1 MNRIE
6 NRPKGALACVVSPNA
21 ADAELA
27 VELLRQTGVEA
38 RALASLHQLAGVLD
52 EGFGCLIL
60 VEEALLAEEIPAL
73 QEALGRLPA
82 WSDLPLIVVSRDTGA
97 VGAVTAEAFPHSG
110 NVTLLERPINA
121 HTLVSAVQVAL
132 RATARQREVGELI
145 AQREQAVRLRDE
157 FLAMLAHELRNPL
170 APMANALHIM
180 RMLKTEDPT
189 ALKSIQILERQV
201 AHVVRMVDDLMDV
214 ARLERGKVV
223 LKRTRVELNGVV
235 SSAVE
240 SCLHAAQQRGH
251 HVSVRFG
258 VDALPVDG
266 DAVRLE
272 QIVCNLVNNA
282 AKFTPRPGEIVV
294 STRVE
299 DGFALLTVEDPGVG
313 FQPGVAEHL
322 FDPFLQVNPT
332 LERSAGGLGLGLTI
346 VRRLAELHGG
356 AVHAASDG
364 PGKGSRFVVRIPLA
378 LGDVETPKEP
388 ERPRVEARRRRIVV
402 IEDNPDIRETLR
414 MLLDLWGHEV
424 AMAGDGRS
432 GVERVL
438 QDRPDVAL
446 IDVGLPGMSGY
457 DVARAIRGSLPE
469 GEIRLIAVTGYGQ
482 PSDRELALQA
492 GFDTHLL
499 KPISPSVLERLLA
512 E

>member
-1 MNRIE
+1 MNT
-6 NRPKGALACVVSPNA
+6 PKVTLACVVSPNA

-27 VELLRQTGVEA
+27 VSLLEQTGVEA
-38 RALASLHQLAGVLD
+38 RAFASVRELAWVLD
-52 EGFGCLIL
+52 DAVGCLIL
-60 VEEALLAEEIPAL
+60 VEEALVAEDIPAL
-73 QEALGRLPA
+73 QEALARLPA
-82 WSDLPLIVVSRDTGA
+82 WCDLPLILVSRD
-97 VGAVTAEAFPHSG
+97 VGALGAAAADAFPESG

-121 HTLVSAVQVAL
+121 HTLISAVQVAL

-145 AQREQAVRLRDE
+145 AQREQAVKLRDE

-170 APMANALHIM
+170 APMSNALHIM
-180 RMLKTEDPT
+180 RMVKTEDPT

-201 AHVVRMVDDLMDV
+201 DHVVRMVDDLMDV

-223 LKRTRVELNGVV
+223 LKKERLDLNRVV

-240 SCLHAAQQRGH
+240 TCLLAAQERGH

-258 VDALPVDG
+258 MNALPVDG

-272 QIVCNLVNNA
+272 QIVCNLLNNA
-282 AKFTPRPGEIVV
+282 AKFTTRPDEILVQT
-294 STRVE
+294 SAE
-299 DGFALLTVEDPGVG
+299 AGFALVAVEDKGIG
-313 FQPGVAEHL
+313 FLPDAAEHL

-332 LERSAGGLGLGLTI
+332 LERSAGGLGMGLTI
-346 VRRLAELHGG
+346 VKRLAELHGG
-356 AVHAASDG
+356 SVQAASEG
-364 PGKGSRFVVRIPLA
+364 PGKGARFVVRLPLA
-378 LGDVETPKEP
+378 SGMAERKSETAQPL
-388 ERPRVEARRRRIVV
+388 VEARRRRRIVV
-402 IEDNPDIRETLR
+402 VEDNPDIRETLG

-424 AMAGDGRS
+424 TMASDGRS

-438 QDRPDVAL
+438 QERPDVAL

-457 DVARAIRGSLPE
+457 DVARAIRKNMPN

-482 PSDRELALQA
+482 PSDRELAMQA

-499 KPISPSVLERLLA
+499 KPIAPSVLERLLA

>member
-1 MNRIE
+1 VNA
-6 NRPKGALACVVSPNA
+6 PKEALACVVSPNA

-27 VELLRQTGVEA
+27 VSLLEQAGVQA
-38 RALASLHQLAGVLD
+38 RAFASAREAAWALD
-52 EGFGCLIL
+52 AAVGCLIL
-60 VEEALLAEEIPAL
+60 VEEALLAEDIPSL
-73 QEALGRLPA
+73 REALGRLPA
-82 WSDLPLIVVSRDTGA
+82 WCDLPLILISRDVGALGA
-97 VGAVTAEAFPHSG
+97 VSADAFPESG

-121 HTLVSAVQVAL
+121 HTLVSAVQVGL
-132 RATARQREVGELI
+132 RASARQREVGELI
-145 AQREQAVRLRDE
+145 AQREQAVKLRDE

-170 APMANALHIM
+170 APMSNAVHIL

-189 ALKSIQILERQV
+189 TLKSIQILERQV
-201 AHVVRMVDDLMDV
+201 GHVVRMVDDLMDV

-223 LKRTRVELNGVV
+223 LKKERLDLNRVV

-240 SCLHAAQQRGH
+240 SCLQAAQARGH

-258 VDALPVDG
+258 TNALPVDG

-282 AKFTPRPGEIVV
+282 AKFTTRPDEILVTTSV
-294 STRVE
+294 EAGLALVAVE
-299 DGFALLTVEDPGVG
+299 DKGVG
-313 FQPGVAEHL
+313 FPPEAAEHL

-332 LERSAGGLGLGLTI
+332 LERSSGGLGMGLTI
-346 VRRLAELHGG
+346 VRRLAALHGG
-356 AVHAASDG
+356 SVYAASDG
-364 PGKGSRFVVRIPLA
+364 PDKGSRFTVRIPLA
-378 LGDVETPKEP
+378 SGAARAHAEP
-388 ERPRVEARRRRIVV
+388 ERPPAQARRRRVVV

-424 AMAGDGRS
+424 AMASDGRS

-438 QDRPDVAL
+438 QVRPDVAL

-457 DVARAIRGSLPE
+457 EVARAIRKGIPD

-482 PSDRELALQA
+482 PSDREAAMQA

-499 KPISPSVLERLLA
+499 KPISPPLLQRMLA

>member
-1 MNRIE
+1 MK
-6 NRPKGALACVVSPNA
+6 PTKDALACIVSPNN

-27 VELLRQTGVEA
+27 VSLLGQTGVKA
-38 RALASLHQLAGVLD
+38 RAFASVRELAPALD
-52 EGFGCLIL
+52 ESVGCLIL
-60 VEEALLAEEIPAL
+60 VEEALLAEDLPML
-73 QEALGRLPA
+73 REALAGLPA
-82 WSDLPLIVVSRDTGA
+82 WCDLPLILVSRDVGA
-97 VGAVTAEAFPHSG
+97 LGAVTADAFPESG

-145 AQREQAVRLRDE
+145 AQRERAVKLRDE

-170 APMANALHIM
+170 APMSNAVHIL
-180 RMLKTEDPT
+180 RMQKTEDPN

-201 AHVVRMVDDLMDV
+201 GHVVRMVDDLMDV

-223 LKRTRVELNGVV
+223 LKKERLDLNRVV

-240 SCLHAAQQRGH
+240 SCLQAAQARGH
-251 HVSVRFG
+251 NVSVRFAT
-258 VDALPVDG
+258 DALPVDG

-282 AKFTPRPGEIVV
+282 AKFTARADEILVTT
-294 STRVE
+294 SVE
-299 DGFALLTVEDPGVG
+299 AGFALVAVEDKGIG
-313 FQPGVAEHL
+313 FPPQAAEHL

-332 LERSAGGLGLGLTI
+332 LERTAGGLGMGLTI

-356 AVHAASDG
+356 SVHAASEG
-364 PGKGSRFVVRIPLA
+364 PDKGSRFVVRIPLA
-378 LGDVETPKEP
+378 SGAAQARIEP
-388 ERPRVEARRRRIVV
+388 EPRPTQARRRRVV
-402 IEDNPDIRETLR
+402 VVEDNPDIRETLR

-424 AMAGDGRS
+424 TMASDGRS
-432 GVERVL
+432 GVDRVL
-438 QDRPDVAL
+438 RERPDVAL

-457 DVARAIRGSLPE
+457 DVARAIRAGMPN

-482 PSDRELALQA
+482 PSDRELAMQA

-499 KPISPSVLERLLA
+499 KPIAPTVLERLLA
-512 E
+512 Q

>member
-1 MNRIE
+1 MNT
-6 NRPKGALACVVSPNA
+6 PKETLACVVSPNA

-27 VELLRQTGVEA
+27 IALLAQTGVQA
-38 RALASLHQLAGVLD
+38 RAYSGMRELASALD
-52 EGFGCLIL
+52 DTIGCLIL
-60 VEEALLAEEIPAL
+60 VEEALLAEDVPAL
-73 QEALGRLPA
+73 QEALARLPA
-82 WSDLPLIVVSRDTGA
+82 WCDLPLILVSRD
-97 VGAVTAEAFPHSG
+97 VGALGAAAADAFPDAG

-121 HTLVSAVQVAL
+121 HTLISAVQMAL
-132 RATARQREVGELI
+132 RATARQREVGELL

-170 APMANALHIM
+170 APMSNALHIM
-180 RMLKTEDPT
+180 RMLKIEDPA

-201 AHVVRMVDDLMDV
+201 GHVVRMVDDLMDV

-223 LKRTRVELNGVV
+223 LKKERLDLNRVV

-240 SCLHAAQQRGH
+240 TCLHAAQERGH
-251 HVSVRFG
+251 NVSVRFG
-258 VDALPVDG
+258 VNALPVDG

-282 AKFTPRPGEIVV
+282 VKFTTRPDEIVV
-294 STRVE
+294 HTAVEAGFARVAVE
-299 DGFALLTVEDPGVG
+299 DKGIGFHAEA
-313 FQPGVAEHL
+313 AEHL

-332 LERSAGGLGLGLTI
+332 LERSAGGLGMGLTI
-346 VRRLAELHGG
+346 VRRLTELHGG
-356 AVHAASDG
+356 SVHAASEG
-364 PGKGSRFVVRIPLA
+364 PGKGSRFVVQIPLA
-378 LGDVETPKEP
+378 SGAAEP
-388 ERPRVEARRRRIVV
+388 HPQAAQPLLERRRRRIVV
-402 IEDNPDIRETLR
+402 VEDNPDIRETLR

-424 AMAGDGRS
+424 TMASDGRS

-438 QDRPDVAL
+438 QERPDVAL

-457 DVARAIRGSLPE
+457 DVARAIRASMPN

-482 PSDRELALQA
+482 PTDRELALQA

-499 KPISPSVLERLLA
+499 KPIAPTVLERLLA
-512 E
+512 Q